1 MLMTVRQNIIMNLA
15 VSNSFQTVDF
25 DAMTFPNEFSI
36 GASLSRSFR

>member
-1 MLMTVRQNIIMNLA
+1 MIVRQNIIMNLA

-36 GASLSRSFR
+36 GASSFQSSPR